1 MDKSQKDEE
10 IDLNDNIE
18 EISDNDLE
26 NSINILQNAINIVK
40 SQRKQTEQ
48 ETKII
53 YKRINYLKQ
62 KENQLKIHCKN
73 QIDQMNKS
81 IELKKKRLKYEISLE
96 QKKIKNN
103 TNKKKSAKNK

>member
-48 ETKII
+48 ETKIMSKLI
-53 YKRINYLKQ
+53 FL
-62 KENQLKIHCKN
+62 
-73 QIDQMNKS
+73 M
-81 IELKKKRLKYEISLE
+81 
-96 QKKIKNN
+96 
-103 TNKKKSAKNK
+103 T

>member
-18 EISDNDLE
+18 EISDNDWE

-48 ETKII
+48 ETKINI
-53 YKRINYLKQ
+53 LFTFLYL
-62 KENQLKIHCKN
+62 
-73 QIDQMNKS
+73 
-81 IELKKKRLKYEISLE
+81 
-96 QKKIKNN
+96 
-103 TNKKKSAKNK
+103 

>member
-10 IDLNDNIE
+10 IDLHGNIE

-48 ETKII
+48 ETKIMSKLI
-53 YKRINYLKQ
+53 FLMTLSNIFIFIKILNTILILWFFDGL
-62 KENQLKIHCKN
+62 ENL
-73 QIDQMNKS
+73 S
-81 IELKKKRLKYEISLE
+81 F
-96 QKKIKNN
+96 
-103 TNKKKSAKNK
+103 